1 MDRTTLA
8 TATLA
13 CLVLF
18 AGCAGLSGSAADTA
32 TDDDAADGAST
43 STETTPTG
51 TDTGSTTATSTGTAT
66 EAATPTATATPTPTQ
81 TATATATATPT
92 WSPPEETN
100 KPLENKLDDGV
111 TNRVKDV
118 SVSDGSESGDGYSS
132 VQVSVTA
139 NTSMYGVDPV
149 EHGTPEG
156 EPFFV
161 VYIDGQI
168 VAKDDS
174 RFSAVNGTAVQ
185 RKDVSF
191 AENRTFTLDVPQAA
205 FEAADT
211 EPGETRITV
220 VLFDED
226 KTWDDIYGA
235 GHTTVT
241 YEPSE

>member
-18 AGCAGLSGSAADTA
+18 AGCAGMPGSGAQTA
-32 TDDDAADGAST
+32 TDDPADGAST

-51 TDTGSTTATSTGTAT
+51 TDAGSPTAASTGTAT
-66 EAATPTATATPTPTQ
+66 DAASTGTATDAATPTATPTETATPE
-81 TATATATATPT
+81 PT

-118 SVSDGSESGDGYSS
+118 SISDGSESGDGYSA

-139 NTSMYGVDPV
+139 NTSMYGIDPV

-191 AENRTFTLDVPQAA
+191 ASNRTFALDVPQAA

-226 KTWDDIYGA
+226 KTWDDIYGV